1 MKKIFRHLLDKIL
14 KKKKILI
21 IYRFGAAVGDQ
32 LLITGLIKLI
42 KAQYD
47 YKIFVF
53 TCYPDLFK
61 HNKKIEKVYGLKFN
75 LFSSFLIKFLII

>member
-32 LLITGLIKLI
+32 LLMTGLIKLI
-42 KAQYD
+42 KAQYT
-47 YKIFVF
+47 I
-53 TCYPDLFK
+53 
-61 HNKKIEKVYGLKFN
+61 KF
-75 LFSSFLIKFLII
+75 SFLHVILIYLKIIKKLKRFLN